1 VILGHEKNGSYETLT
16 PPLGIEM
23 RSKKINEN
31 YIIID
36 GKIDGESENYNRFAP
51 GELLFFTKCGY

>member
-1 VILGHEKNGSYETLT
+1 MKKNGLYATLT
-16 PPLGIEM
+16 PPLGVEM

-51 GELLFFTKCGY
+51 GELLFFTKCGS

>member
-1 VILGHEKNGSYETLT
+1 
-16 PPLGIEM
+16 M

-51 GELLFFTKCGY
+51 GELLFFTKCGS